1 MVNIVLNVK
10 WRNVAWVWVGLVCLV
25 MGVWVVGQWVVGD
38 ISFRKMYGLYGLK
51 HHIVE
56 ISQMR
61 TDGPEAPLTI
71 FSVTRRSR
79 SDSRYLLT
87 ESLTDR

>member
-56 ISQMR
+56 MSGDVMAQR
-61 TDGPEAPLTI
+61 ALQLEVGGLKGP
-71 FSVTRRSR
+71 
-79 SDSRYLLT
+79 
-87 ESLTDR
+87 